1 MNNTPDQI
9 LERIQDGISNVNYC
23 PGGHT
28 IDKYELGLANEAFY
42 QLILTELI
50 GGDEDRNLP
59 RNHNWKV
66 EIDARNFFRAEQRQT
81 LAKLFGIT
89 EGEK

>member
-1 MNNTPDQI
+1 MSNALDEI
-9 LERIQDGISNVNYC
+9 LLKHGA
-23 PGGHT
+23 
-28 IDKYELGLANEAFY
+28 DKGELQFSLKQAFC
-42 QLILTELI
+42 QLILTEVI
-50 GGDEDRNLP
+50 GGDEDRYLP

-66 EIDARNFFRAEQRQT
+66 EIDARNFFRAEMRQT